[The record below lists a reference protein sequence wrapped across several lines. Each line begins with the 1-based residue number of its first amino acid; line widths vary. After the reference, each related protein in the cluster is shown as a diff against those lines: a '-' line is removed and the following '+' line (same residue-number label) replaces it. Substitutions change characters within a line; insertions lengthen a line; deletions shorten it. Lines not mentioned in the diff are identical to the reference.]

1 MNTRLIKE
9 TRDLLPVFAGM
20 LPLIVV
26 PQLIWPLA
34 GFGYLALGVA
44 CVVMAGSSFGNEFQ
58 HRTLSLLLSQPIAR
72 SVIWREKMLV
82 LGAGML
88 ASLLALMLCL
98 QVRWPG
104 FDREGCWM
112 LALIPVC
119 AFCGAPFWTLSLRHG
134 IAGMVFAVVA
144 PGGIL
149 AVIALV
155 SLRLGGALTDE
166 LCAASLVL
174 LVIYCA
180 LVYWRGYATFKRLE
194 AVDGPARELSLPAGL
209 EAFFV
214 RPLTRASSGFRGP
227 FATLLKKEFRLQQI
241 SFLLAGLFV
250 LFYVAAACV
259 YPRYH
264 DWGRVIL
271 SADSAIYLLLFPFI
285 AGATALAEEKGWG
298 MAEWHLSLPPSAL
311 KQWSA
316 KMLAALSTTLILG
329 FLLPAATLL
338 VGAPLFGLPGPR
350 ASHSPAPEILLYML
364 GYLLMTS
371 VAVYAA
377 SFSNN
382 TLRAILAAFAL
393 IVASLG
399 AAALLGHGMYN
410 TFRIFTIGPT
420 PSSEPVLPVL
430 CAGFLLLFCLTQWFA
445 WSNFRRSGV
454 PARRLVIQFLAILLA
469 VGLITAAVV
478 VAPFMYRILNP
489 RLIYSL

>member
-72 SVIWREKMLV
+72 SVIWREKMIV

-88 ASLLALMLCL
+88 ASLLVLMLCL

-112 LALIPVC
+112 LALIPMC

-149 AVIALV
+149 AVIALI

-166 LCAASLVL
+166 LWAASLVL

-194 AVDGPARELSLPAGL
+194 AVDGPTRELSLPAGL

-241 SFLLAGLFV
+241 SFLVAGLFV
-250 LFYVAAACV
+250 LFAVAGACLIQ
-259 YPRYH
+259 RHH
-264 DWGRVIL
+264 DL
-271 SADSAIYLLLFPFI
+271 AEAIIVGDCFICVLIVPLI
-285 AGATALAEEKGWG
+285 AGATAVAEEKGWG
-298 MAEWHLSLPPSAL
+298 IAEWHLTLPPSAL
-311 KQWSA
+311 NQWSA
-316 KMLAALSTTLILG
+316 KMLAALSTSLALGLLLPTALFLAANALLDKHGMRSGFAPVPELLG
-329 FLLPAATLL
+329 F
-338 VGAPLFGLPGPR
+338 
-350 ASHSPAPEILLYML
+350 ML
-364 GYLLMTS
+364 GSLLLTC

-377 SFSNN
+377 SFSNT
-382 TLRAILAAFAL
+382 TLRAILVAFAL
-393 IVASLG
+393 IAASLG
-399 AAALLGHGMYN
+399 AATLVGHGMYK
-410 TFRIFTIGPT
+410 TFRIFGLGPT
-420 PSSEPVLPVL
+420 PSGEAAPLAL
-430 CAGFLLLFCLTQWFA
+430 CAGFILLLCLTQWFA
-445 WSNFRRSGV
+445 WSNFRRSRG

-478 VAPFMYRILNP
+478 VAPYLDRILDP
-489 RLIYSL
+489 RLIYSH